1 MKTTEKDAL
10 HIVAIVRALHDAQRF
25 LGGLSAEEFA
35 ENDEKQ
41 NAVAMAIARAGE
53 HARKL
58 SKEFRESKSGVPW
71 RGVSGM
77 RDWIAHDYD
86 GLDFDRLYYAV
97 THEVPEVLAVL
108 QPYVEQQA
116 QVQLTK
122 RNPFEGKGSEYDIP
136 ACAGLFPYEPDYKLF
151 KSVCRGLLRAEAQE
165 YGLLPDDAV
174 DARTIPD
181 DVLGELGLTAEEVGQ

>member
-1 MKTTEKDAL
+1 MKTTEKDVL

-25 LGGLSAEEFA
+25 LGELSSEEFA

-53 HARKL
+53 HVKKL
-58 SKEFRESKSGVPW
+58 SKEFRESESGVPW

-97 THEVPEVLAVL
+97 THEVPQVLTTL
-108 QPYVEQQA
+108 QPYVEKQA
-116 QVQLTK
+116 QVRLTK
-122 RNPFEGKGSEYDIP
+122 KDPF
-136 ACAGLFPYEPDYKLF
+136 
-151 KSVCRGLLRAEAQE
+151 
-165 YGLLPDDAV
+165 
-174 DARTIPD
+174 
-181 DVLGELGLTAEEVGQ
+181 DVPRI

>member
-1 MKTTEKDAL
+1 MKTTEKDVL

-25 LGGLSAEEFA
+25 LGELSSEEFA

-53 HARKL
+53 HVKKL
-58 SKEFRESKSGVPW
+58 SKEFRESESGGPG

-97 THEVPEVLAVL
+97 THEVPQVLTTL
-108 QPYVEQQA
+108 QPYVEKQA
-116 QVQLTK
+116 QVRLTK
-122 RNPFEGKGSEYDIP
+122 KDPF
-136 ACAGLFPYEPDYKLF
+136 
-151 KSVCRGLLRAEAQE
+151 
-165 YGLLPDDAV
+165 
-174 DARTIPD
+174 
-181 DVLGELGLTAEEVGQ
+181 DVPRI

>member
-10 HIVAIVRALHDAQRF
+10 HIVAIVRALHGAQRF

-41 NAVAMAIARAGE
+41 NAVAMVIARAGE
-53 HARKL
+53 HTRKL
-58 SKEFRESKSGVPW
+58 SKEFRESESGVPW

-97 THEVPEVLAVL
+97 THKVPEVLAVL

-122 RNPFEGKGSEYDIP
+122 RNPF
-136 ACAGLFPYEPDYKLF
+136 
-151 KSVCRGLLRAEAQE
+151 
-165 YGLLPDDAV
+165 
-174 DARTIPD
+174 
-181 DVLGELGLTAEEVGQ
+181 DVPRI